1 MLNDPGGGVS
11 RGGVARCLC
20 DRQVRNY
27 EGHTRAKKARR
38 PPRDAAAVA
47 PFFGVALSVVMEVR
61 LYRVC
66 RQSTPVLFVSGGDS
80 RS

>member
-11 RGGVARCLC
+11 RGDVARCLC

-27 EGHTRAKKARR
+27 EEPVNTRALQRLAGA
-38 PPRDAAAVA
+38 PRDAAAVA

-61 LYRVC
+61 LYCVC
-66 RQSTPVLFVSGGDS
+66 R
-80 RS
+80 